1 MLTGESIPVR
11 KEVGSKVIGSTV
23 NGHGV
28 LLMRAT
34 HVGGETALAQIVKLV
49 EEAQTSKA
57 PIQGTADR
65 IAKYFVP
72 LVVCIALVTWAV
84 WFSIVFIGKTPPHYL
99 LHAGVADEFVFAFK
113 FGVAVL
119 VISCPC
125 ALGLA
130 TPTAVMVATGVGAK
144 MGILIKGGE
153 ALEMGQRVTT
163 VIFDKTGTL
172 TLGRP
177 NVADFKV
184 VRGSVQRFFSLL
196 GTAELGSEHPLGRA
210 VVDYVK
216 ARADVDFKADPTG
229 FSAIPGA
236 GIACSVDGTDVL
248 VGNRKLMLDNGI
260 NVDVETVQWMEQ
272 HEREGTSVVLVALDG
287 RVAGCVSI
295 ADTIKQSA
303 AHAVD
308 VLQHMGVDV
317 WMVTGDHVTT
327 AVAIADQIG
336 LPESRVM
343 AGVLPQ
349 HKADKVAE
357 LQHAGDVVAMVGDGI
372 NDSPALAKADVGIAI
387 GAGTDV
393 ALECADVVLI
403 RSEPLDVATVID
415 LSSATL
421 RRIRINFFFSFV
433 YNMFGIP
440 LAAGIL
446 YPALM
451 IRLPPPLA
459 GFMMAMSSVSVVC
472 SSLLLRYYKPSF
484 PMDDDQKGHHTGR
497 TRSNSSSAF
506 LYDGLSSGKRMSFEG
521 DNSDT
526 VRIKTSHCACLAG
539 GICLSYIV
547 LLVFIGLVG
556 KPFAMALRE
565 GAQSPAE
572 FWDKPTDRALV
583 SVGEVSAQ
591 QIVFTITPY
600 DESRKKCE
608 NPLTLN
614 QLSQNGPPTLILVS
628 EDMKLFGVFRC
639 AGVGHMNTDLVFN
652 VSTSPSRQFLANLE
666 WQRRVPLDAE
676 VPACQCMMHG
686 TKSNSL
692 KIMGTE
698 NVIIKPQGS
707 AATTTQAGSQNS
719 AGGTP
724 DARVKFYA
732 KTPDV
737 HHKLIWFGASAEAPL
752 NALPVLTQEGAS
764 NAAIRVEAIDLPE
777 VGLGLPLISS
787 MTVPHVLRFKI
798 ESARAGV
805 NVEALKEELAHVYIL
820 RHEISYF
827 QHLWCGFDGS
837 LMECKGVML
846 PFQGK
851 YHVVGRLGD
860 YVFTFRT
867 VCS

>member
-1 MLTGESIPVR
+1 MLTGEAVPVK

-72 LVVCIALVTWAV
+72 LVVGIALVTWAV

-172 TLGRP
+172 TLGKP
-177 NVADFKV
+177 SVADFKV

-196 GTAELGSEHPLGRA
+196 GTAELSSEHPLGRA

-216 ARADVDFKADPTG
+216 SRADLSFKDEPTG
-229 FSAIPGA
+229 FKAIPGA
-236 GIACSVDGTDVL
+236 GITCSVDGTEVL

-260 NVDVETVQWMEQ
+260 NVDVELIQWMEE
-272 HEREGTSVVLVALDG
+272 HEQLGTSAVLVALEG

-295 ADTIKQSA
+295 ADTIKSSA
-303 AHAVD
+303 ARAVS

-357 LQHAGDVVAMVGDGI
+357 LQQSGDVVAMVGDGI

-403 RSEPLDVATVID
+403 RSDPLDVATVID

-433 YNMFGIP
+433 YNMLGIP
-440 LAAGIL
+440 LAAGVL

-472 SSLLLRYYKPSF
+472 SSLLLRYYKPSY
-484 PMDDDQKGHHTGR
+484 PSEEDDRLVGGR
-497 TRSNSSSAF
+497 TRSTSSSGF
-506 LYDGLSSGKRMSFEG
+506 LYDGLSSGKRMSFDGEQ
-521 DNSDT
+521 SDS
-526 VRIKTSHCACLAG
+526 VRIKTSHCACLGG
-539 GICLSYIV
+539 GICLSYIL
-547 LLVFIGLVG
+547 LLVFIGLAG
-556 KPFAMALRE
+556 KPFAVSVRH
-565 GAQSPAE
+565 GAVSPAE
-572 FWDKPTDRALV
+572 FMAKPTDRALV
-583 SVGEVSAQ
+583 SVGSISDE
-591 QIVFTITPY
+591 QIMLTITPF
-600 DESRKKCE
+600 DEERRKCP
-608 NPLTLN
+608 NALTLE
-614 QLSQNGPPTLILVS
+614 QVSMNGETPTLIMVS
-628 EDMKLFGVFRC
+628 KDMKLFGVFRC
-639 AGVGHMNTDLVFN
+639 AGSGAMQSELVFN
-652 VSTSPSRQFLANLE
+652 VNTSAMPRQFLANLE
-666 WQRRVPLDAE
+666 WQRRVPLDAQ
-676 VPACQCMMHG
+676 VPACKCMMHG
-686 TKSNSL
+686 TKANSL

-698 NVIIKPQGS
+698 SVVIKPPNLS
-707 AATTTQAGSQNS
+707 HR
-719 AGGTP
+719 TP
-724 DARVKFYA
+724 SVSEGVQSHLADPRVKFYVR
-732 KTPDV
+732 TPEV
-737 HHKLIWFGASAEAPL
+737 HHKLVWFGVRTEGPS
-752 NALPVLTQEGAS
+752 NALPVLTTEP
-764 NAAIRVEAIDLPE
+764 AADIRVEAIDLPE
-777 VGLGLPLISS
+777 IGIGMPLISS
-787 MTVPHVLRFKI
+787 MTVPHVLRFKL
-798 ESARAGV
+798 EGV
-805 NVEALKEELAHVYIL
+805 RKNVDLDALKEETAHLYIL

-827 QHLWCGFDGS
+827 QHLWCEFDGT
-837 LMECKGVML
+837 LMICKGALL
-846 PFQGK
+846 PFQGR
-851 YHVVGRLGD
+851 YHVVGRVGGFL
-860 YVFTFRT
+860 FTFRT